1 MSRILRHRPSPAMVV
16 AFIALSV
23 ALAGT
28 ATALPGRN
36 AVKKGDIARS
46 AVTSRNIAR
55 SAVRSNHIKSGR
67 SRGRRLPSEP
77 IDSSLVG
84 SDALT
89 GSNIQESS
97 LGTVP
102 NATNADNAAKI
113 NGLGVQKFFFRGPAV
128 TASAPV
134 LSVNGLTLNAGCNSG
149 TDLTVSATTTVGGAI
164 IHSGGTWN
172 TAGGVEQDFYI
183 EDNDFNVGNTFDP
196 LDNAT
201 TGSTSLEGNLVYV
214 RQDGG
219 VVNASFL
226 AQETGGHCTFAGTVT
241 GYGKEAEDRRRI
253 DGA

>member
-1 MSRILRHRPSPAMVV
+1 MSRILRHSPSPAMVV

-36 AVKKGDIARS
+36 KVKKGDIARN

-55 SAVRSNHIKSGR
+55 SAVRSEHLKSR
-67 SRGRRLPSEP
+67 SVTRSKIARRAV
-77 IDSSLVG
+77 DSSLVG

-89 GSNIQESS
+89 GANIQESS

-102 NATNADNAAKI
+102 NATNADNAAKV
-113 NGLGVQKFFFRGPAV
+113 NGLAVQKFFFQKPAI

-149 TDLTVSATTTVGGAI
+149 PNLSVSATTTVSGTI

-172 TAGGVEQDFYI
+172 GGVAAEQDFYV
-183 EDNDFNVGNTFDP
+183 ENNDFNVGNTFDP

-201 TGSTSLEGNLVYV
+201 TGSTSLEGSLVYI
-214 RQDGG
+214 RQDG
-219 VVNASFL
+219 VVVTVSFL
-226 AQETGGHCTFAGTVT
+226 AQESGGNCTFAGTAT
-241 GYGKEAEDRRRI
+241 G
-253 DGA
+253 

>member
-1 MSRILRHRPSPAMVV
+1 MSRILHHRPSPAMVV

-36 AVKKGDIARS
+36 VVKKGDIARS

-55 SAVRSNHIKSGR
+55 SAVRSNHIKSRQITR
-67 SRGRRLPSEP
+67 SKIAQRAV
-77 IDSSLVG
+77 DSSLVG

-89 GSNIQESS
+89 GANIQESS
-97 LGTVP
+97 LATVP
-102 NATNADNAAKI
+102 NATNADNAAKV
-113 NGLGVQKFFFRGPAV
+113 NGLAVQKFFFRAPAI

-134 LSVNGLTLNAGCNSG
+134 LSVGGLTLNAGCNSG
-149 TDLTVSATTTVGGAI
+149 TNLSISATTTVSGAI

-172 TAGGVEQDFYI
+172 TAGAAEQDFYV
-183 EDNDFNVGNTFDP
+183 ENNDFNVGNTFDP

-201 TGSTSLEGNLVYV
+201 TGSTSLEGSLVYA

-219 VVNASFL
+219 IVTASFL
-226 AQETGGHCTFAGTVT
+226 AQESGGNCTFAGTVT
-241 GYGKEAEDRRRI
+241 G
-253 DGA
+253 

>member
-1 MSRILRHRPSPAMVV
+1 MVV

-36 AVKKGDIARS
+36 VVKKGDIARS

-55 SAVRSNHIKSGR
+55 SAVRSNHIKSRNITR
-67 SRGRRLPSEP
+67 SKIAQRA

-102 NATNADNAAKI
+102 KATDADNAAKV
-113 NGLGVQKFFFRGPAV
+113 NGLGVQKFFFRRPAI

-134 LSVNGLTLNAGCNSG
+134 LTVGGLTLNAGCNSG
-149 TDLTVSATTTVGGAI
+149 ANLTVSATTTVGGAI

-172 TAGGVEQDFYI
+172 SAGGAEQDFYI
-183 EDNDFNVGNTFDP
+183 ENNDFNVGNTFDP
-196 LDNAT
+196 LDNAV
-201 TGSTSLEGNLVYV
+201 TGSTSLEGTLVYV

-219 VVNASFL
+219 IVTASFL
-226 AQETGGHCTFAGTVT
+226 AQETGGNCVFAGTAT
-241 GYGKEAEDRRRI
+241 G
-253 DGA
+253 

>member
-1 MSRILRHRPSPAMVV
+1 MTRIFRHRPSPAMVV

-46 AVTSRNIAR
+46 AVTSRTIAR
-55 SAVRSNHIKSGR
+55 SAVRSNHIKSRNVTR
-67 SRGRRLPSEP
+67 SKIAQRA

-97 LGTVP
+97 LATVP
-102 NATNADNAAKI
+102 NATNADNAAKV
-113 NGLGVQKFFFRGPAV
+113 NGLGVQKFFFRAPAV

-134 LSVNGLTLNAGCNSG
+134 LTVGGLTLNAGCNSG
-149 TDLTVSATTTVGGAI
+149 TNLSVSATTTVSDAI

-172 TAGGVEQDFYI
+172 PGGATGKEFHVEDSSFS
-183 EDNDFNVGNTFDP
+183 VGATFDP

-201 TGSTSLEGNLVYV
+201 TGSTSLEGSLVYAT
-214 RQDGG
+214 QDGG
-219 VVNASFL
+219 IVTASFL
-226 AQETGGHCTFAGTVT
+226 AQESGGSCTFAGTAT
-241 GYGKEAEDRRRI
+241 G
-253 DGA
+253 

>member
-1 MSRILRHRPSPAMVV
+1 MSRILRHSPSPAMVV

-36 AVKKGDIARS
+36 KVKKGDIARN

-55 SAVRSNHIKSGR
+55 SAVRSEHLKSR
-67 SRGRRLPSEP
+67 SVTRSKIARRAV
-77 IDSSLVG
+77 DSSLVG

-89 GSNIQESS
+89 GANIQESS

-102 NATNADNAAKI
+102 NATNADNAAKV
-113 NGLGVQKFFFRGPAV
+113 NGLAVQKFFFQKPAI

-149 TDLTVSATTTVGGAI
+149 PNLSVSATTTVSGAI

-172 TAGGVEQDFYI
+172 SAGGAEQDFYS
-183 EDNDFNVGNTFDP
+183 EDNSFSVGNTFDP
-196 LDNAT
+196 LADAT
-201 TGSTSLEGNLVYV
+201 TAGTSLEGNLVYA

-219 VVNASFL
+219 VVTLSFL
-226 AQETGGHCTFAGTVT
+226 GQESGGFCTFAGTVT
-241 GYGKEAEDRRRI
+241 G
-253 DGA
+253 

>member
-1 MSRILRHRPSPAMVV
+1 MVV

-55 SAVRSNHIKSGR
+55 SAVRSNHIKSRNVTR
-67 SRGRRLPSEP
+67 SKIAQRA

-84 SDALT
+84 SNALT

-102 NATNADNAAKI
+102 KATDADNAAKV
-113 NGLGVQKFFFRGPAV
+113 NGLTVQKFFFRAPAI
-128 TASAPV
+128 TAAAPV
-134 LSVNGLTLNAGCNSG
+134 LSLGGLTLNAGCNSG
-149 TDLTVSATTTVGGAI
+149 PNLSVSATTTVSGAI
-164 IHSGGTWN
+164 IHAGGTWN
-172 TAGGVEQDFYI
+172 PGGATGKDFHI
-183 EDNDFNVGNTFDP
+183 EENAFNVGTPFDP
-196 LDNAT
+196 LDNGT
-201 TGSTSLEGNLVYV
+201 TNSTSVEGSLVYA

-219 VVNASFL
+219 VVTASFL
-226 AQETGGHCTFAGTVT
+226 AEESGGVCTFAGTAM
-241 GYGKEAEDRRRI
+241 G
-253 DGA
+253 